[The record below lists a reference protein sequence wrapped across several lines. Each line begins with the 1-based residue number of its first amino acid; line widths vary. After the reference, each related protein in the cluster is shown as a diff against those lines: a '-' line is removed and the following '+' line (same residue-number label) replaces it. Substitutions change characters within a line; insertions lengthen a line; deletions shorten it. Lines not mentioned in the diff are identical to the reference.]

1 MGYFDNMPENNTKP
15 HAATFLATCP
25 DRPGIIAAIAQTLYQ
40 KGINI
45 ISSDQYS
52 TDHKDGQFFIRMVFD
67 LSDNQVDHQE
77 LEKDLA
83 EVASKLN
90 MLWRLTYSNQLKRM
104 ALLVS
109 RYDHC
114 LMDLLWRW
122 QSGELAV
129 KIPFVISNHPDLK
142 ERVEAFGI
150 NYHHI
155 AITPE
160 AKLEQ
165 EAKILAMLAANKADF
180 IVLAR
185 YMQILSTSFTQ
196 HYPNQ
201 IINIHHSFLPAFI
214 GGNPFAMA
222 HKRGVKMIGATAHY
236 VTSDLDAGP
245 IIAQDVTQISHRDH
259 VEDLKRT
266 SRDIERN
273 VLARAVRWHI
283 EDRIIVHGNRTIIFT

>member
-1 MGYFDNMPENNTKP
+1 MTENNIKP
-15 HAATFLATCP
+15 HSATFLATCP
-25 DRPGIIAAIAQTLYQ
+25 DGPGIIAAIAQTLYQ

-52 TDHKDGQFFIRMVFD
+52 TDHKDGQFFMRMVFD
-67 LSDNQVDHQE
+67 LTDEKVEHQE
-77 LEKDLA
+77 LEKALSEIA
-83 EVASKLN
+83 NKLN
-90 MLWRLTYSNQLKRM
+90 MTWQLTYSNQLKRM
-104 ALLVS
+104 AILVS

-122 QSGELAV
+122 ESKELAV
-129 KIPFVISNHPDLK
+129 EIPCVISNHPDLK
-142 ERVEAFGI
+142 ERVESFGI
-150 NYHHI
+150 KYHHLP
-155 AITPE
+155 ITAE
-160 AKLEQ
+160 TKTEQ
-165 EAKILAMLAANKADF
+165 EAKILEILKNNADF

-185 YMQILSTSFTQ
+185 YMQILSANFTQ
-196 HYPNQ
+196 HYLNH

-214 GGNPFAMA
+214 GANPFAMA

-245 IIAQDVTQISHRDH
+245 IIAQDVTQITHRDK

-273 VLARAVRWHI
+273 VLARAVRWHV
-283 EDRIIVHGNRTIIFT
+283 EDRIIVHNNRTIIFT

>member
-1 MGYFDNMPENNTKP
+1 MLENKP
-15 HAATFLATCP
+15 HSATFLATCP
-25 DRPGIIAAIAQTLYQ
+25 DGPGIIAAIAQTLYQ

-52 TDHKDGQFFIRMVFD
+52 TDHKGGQFFMRMVFD
-67 LSDNQVDHQE
+67 LIDEEVDHQE
-77 LEKDLA
+77 LEIALS

-90 MLWRLTYSNQLKRM
+90 MTWKLTYSNQLKRM
-104 ALLVS
+104 AILVS

-122 QSGELAV
+122 QSGELSV
-129 KIPFVISNHPDLK
+129 EIPFVISNHPDLK
-142 ERVEAFGI
+142 ERVESFAI
-150 NYHHI
+150 PYYHFS
-155 AITPE
+155 ITAE
-160 AKLEQ
+160 TKKEQ
-165 EAKILAMLAANKADF
+165 ETKILETLKDKVDF

-185 YMQILSTSFTQ
+185 YMQILSTNFTE
-196 HYPNQ
+196 HYPNR

-214 GGNPFAMA
+214 GANPFAMA
-222 HKRGVKMIGATAHY
+222 YKRGVKMIGATAHY

-245 IIAQDVTQISHRDH
+245 IIAQDVTQITHREH

-283 EDRIIVHGNRTIIFT
+283 EDRIIVHDNRTIIFT

>member
-1 MGYFDNMPENNTKP
+1 MTENNIKP
-15 HAATFLATCP
+15 HSATFLATCP
-25 DRPGIIAAIAQTLYQ
+25 DGPGIIAAIAQTLYQ

-52 TDHKDGQFFIRMVFD
+52 TDHKDGQFFMRMVFD
-67 LSDNQVDHQE
+67 LTDEKVEHQE
-77 LEKDLA
+77 LEKALS
-83 EVASKLN
+83 EVANKLN
-90 MLWRLTYSNQLKRM
+90 MTWQLTYSNQLKRM
-104 ALLVS
+104 AILVS

-122 QSGELAV
+122 ESKELAV
-129 KIPFVISNHPDLK
+129 EIPCVISNHPDLK
-142 ERVEAFGI
+142 ERVESFGI
-150 NYHHI
+150 KYHHLP
-155 AITPE
+155 ITAE
-160 AKLEQ
+160 TKTEQ
-165 EAKILAMLAANKADF
+165 EAKILEILKNNADF

-185 YMQILSTSFTQ
+185 YMQILSANFTE
-196 HYPNQ
+196 HYLNH

-214 GGNPFAMA
+214 GANPFAMA

-245 IIAQDVTQISHRDH
+245 IIAQDVTQITHRDK

-273 VLARAVRWHI
+273 VLARAVRWHV
-283 EDRIIVHGNRTIIFT
+283 EDRIIVHNNRTIIFT

>member
-1 MGYFDNMPENNTKP
+1 MPENTTKP
-15 HAATFLATCP
+15 HSATFLATCP
-25 DRPGIIAAIAQTLYQ
+25 DGPGIIAAIAQTLYQ

-67 LSDNQVDHQE
+67 LSEDKVNHQE
-77 LEKDLA
+77 LEQALA
-83 EVASKLN
+83 EVANKLN
-90 MLWRLTYSNQLKRM
+90 MVWQLTYSNQLKRM

-109 RYDHC
+109 KYDHC

-122 QSGELAV
+122 QSGELSV
-129 KIPFVISNHPDLK
+129 EIPFVISNHLDLK

-150 NYHHI
+150 TYHHI
-155 AITPE
+155 PITPE
-160 AKLEQ
+160 TKAEQ
-165 EAKILAMLAANKADF
+165 EAKILALLKDKADF

-185 YMQILSTSFTQ
+185 YMQILSANFTE
-196 HYPNQ
+196 HYPNH

-214 GGNPFAMA
+214 GANPFLMA

-245 IIAQDVTQISHRDH
+245 IIAQDVTQISHREN

-283 EDRIIVHGNRTIIFT
+283 EDRIIVHSNRTIIFT